1 MKKKVG
7 INTLHSPHS
16 CTHGRGKK
24 GRFGGISSGCTNL
37 SRALRE
43 MQVHRERGMPAEI
56 ECRLL
61 KTQQH
66 YQVECNVAAESR
78 KRNKKT
84 IGTAV
89 SFATVG
95 LRWARL
101 GFVGMLPRE
110 QGTLKGV
117 ILFFFFFLFFSTISG
132 GLVRGFCRHGLVLCT
147 KEALVVEC
155 VRLKHPTT

>member
-1 MKKKVG
+1 MKKKVD

-56 ECRLL
+56 DCQQL

-78 KRNKKT
+78 KRKNNWHRGKLCHNRSQV
-84 IGTAV
+84 GTFGICGYVA
-89 SFATVG
+89 
-95 LRWARL
+95 L
-101 GFVGMLPRE
+101 GTRYSEGCN
-110 QGTLKGV
+110 
-117 ILFFFFFLFFSTISG
+117 FFSLFFSTISG